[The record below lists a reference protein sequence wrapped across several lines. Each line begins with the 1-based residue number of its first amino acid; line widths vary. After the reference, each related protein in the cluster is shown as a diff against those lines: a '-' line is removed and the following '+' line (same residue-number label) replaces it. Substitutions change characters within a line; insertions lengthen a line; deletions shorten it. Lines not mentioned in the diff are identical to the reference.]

1 MVKLRERRIDQ
12 AHRRRS
18 FRRGQGRRLL
28 GPGACGVWVRVY
40 LPGAKVYVVQTY
52 LAGKSKG
59 VMVGRHGLI
68 TADRVRR
75 RAALTIGR
83 MKQGVSVP

>member
-1 MVKLRERRIDQ
+1 MVKLRERRITKRTVDGL
-12 AHRRRS
+12 S
-18 FRRGQGRRLL
+18 VEDKDVVLL
-28 GPGACGVWVRVY
+28 GPGACGVRVRVY

-68 TADRVRR
+68 TAGRVRR

-83 MKQGVSVP
+83 MKQGVSVR